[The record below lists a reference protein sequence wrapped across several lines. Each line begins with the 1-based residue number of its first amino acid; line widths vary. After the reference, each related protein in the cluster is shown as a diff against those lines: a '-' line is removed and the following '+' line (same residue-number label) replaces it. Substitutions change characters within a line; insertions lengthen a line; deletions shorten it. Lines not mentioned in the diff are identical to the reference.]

1 MNKEFYLQA
10 FYSSLNDRLQQMI
23 FNYKEEYLDT
33 LSEEDKNPVWIILDK
48 KKFSSLDIND
58 LLIDYSPE
66 ELDDGSLFA
75 IVYRYFDTITANMV
89 KGDLVFLDF
98 PVRHRLEKVPTNVPK
113 FLMLPILSYLTSSSN
128 KYQELTRELYGNYLM
143 YLEND
148 FSTHALRIPTLDIS
162 LIFDKLSTIT
172 TESNYKITLDD
183 IKLLSSFLL
192 YERYLPGMEMKEIMT
207 DVRNIY
213 GMKDIIIS
221 YKGNAFPFVISDV
234 SFDDAMKIYSHFFKL
249 ELPEKCVN
257 RYLYAKKTFDS
268 ITEHVYSEDE
278 LTQIRLLLH
287 TPFSKSFYKVPYR
300 LGYYLEN
307 FQFDDVLKFIKKY
320 EETGLVVSKA
330 DLSYLLD
337 EYVVKDNPSSFPLES
352 VVRDKFYSYHE
363 KQFSFQFDKFCSFIN
378 RESVDFSSYKYDR
391 TKEFDF
397 SMYVRFLTMEDYH
410 LIAGYFDPLMKTTSG
425 QALLSETITTCRKKI
440 KHCEEVYSEDTYQRF
455 YPYAEKLAALT
466 DYTLDYFLLDF
477 VKKEDYEKVRALCTW
492 IDQHNPT
499 FFSNSISNGDNV
511 RRNSQRII
519 TNIENYFSETP
530 LKELTEDNI
539 LKYWQSLKN
548 PFVYLHKYPM
558 KKDNFMSYS
567 SIISKRLDA
576 LALPEV
582 KNMELCLKEGKS
594 LVDYISKQEYSEKQA
609 FQLISTA
616 CYKIPNEEDKFL
628 ELQQA
633 LQNQIATRDE
643 KNKYDQE
650 IRSIMNHV
658 KEASLLM
665 TLFLNGNY
673 SSMAE
678 FYQEASLKLG
688 LPSSKQREIFK
699 QFNEGNPDIAAAY
712 QEKRD
717 IVDKMIAERVAQAN
731 RKKSQERLEMNIDM
745 YGEEAI
751 RIMKKFVDSDDTSIG
766 KFCSSLDL
774 SMKDFKFYRKLCS
787 HVDQATSALVDDKA
801 ADIRRKFIGAMGRT
815 SSLVAREMAHCHNNH
830 IPYDMVEHYQKY
842 GYSPVFIKDF
852 ALSIHRDKEAKTID
866 QYMHIHPDLFR
877 SISAVEIATMERT
890 SRFTPRNMYLDA
902 KGRMSVSY
910 VASDLEEATSE
921 LCRLDVPVTKGTV
934 FSMLKRIQGRKEDT
948 SKVHIK
954 K

>member
-10 FYSSLNDRLQQMI
+10 FYSSLNKRLQQMI

-48 KKFSSLDIND
+48 KQFSSLDIND

-66 ELDDGSLFA
+66 ELDDASLFA
-75 IVYRYFDTITANMV
+75 IVYRYFDTITADME
-89 KGDLVFLDF
+89 KGDLVLLDF
-98 PVRHRLEKVPTNVPK
+98 PVRHRLEKVPTNVSK
-113 FLMLPILSYLTSSSN
+113 FLMLPILSYLISSSN
-128 KYQELTRELYGNYLM
+128 KYQALTRELYGNYLT

-148 FSTHALRIPTLDIS
+148 FTSHALKTSKLDIS
-162 LIFDKLSTIT
+162 FIFDKLSTIT
-172 TESNYKITLDD
+172 TDSNYKITSND

-221 YKGNAFPFVISDV
+221 YKGNAFPFVSSDV
-234 SFDDAMKIYSHFFKL
+234 SFDDAMKVYSHFFKL
-249 ELPEKCVN
+249 ELPQKCAN
-257 RYLYAKKTFDS
+257 RYLYAKETFDS
-268 ITEHVYSEDE
+268 IAEHVYSEDE

-307 FQFDDVLKFIKKY
+307 FQFDDVLDFIKKY
-320 EETGLVVSKA
+320 EEIGLVVSKA

-337 EYVVKDNPSSFPLES
+337 EFVAKDISGSFPLKS
-352 VVRDKFYSYHE
+352 VVRDIFYSYE
-363 KQFSFQFDKFCSFIN
+363 KQQFPFQFDKFCSFMNTQDI
-378 RESVDFSSYKYDR
+378 DFSSYKYDR

-397 SMYVRFLTMEDYH
+397 SMYVRFLTMGGYH
-410 LIAGYFDPLMKTTSG
+410 LIAGYFDPLMKTASG
-425 QALLSETITTCRKKI
+425 QALLSDTITTCREKI
-440 KHCEEVYSEDTYQRF
+440 KHREEVYSEDTYQRF
-455 YPYAEKLAALT
+455 YPYAEKLASLT

-477 VKKEDYEKVRALCTW
+477 VKKEDYEKVRVLCNW
-492 IDQHNPT
+492 IDEHNSA
-499 FFSNSISNGDNV
+499 FFSNSIGNSDNV

-519 TNIENYFSETP
+519 TNIEKYFSETP

-539 LKYWQSLKN
+539 LEYWKSLRN
-548 PFVYLHKYPM
+548 PFVEKDKYPM
-558 KKDNFMSYS
+558 KKDYFMSYS
-567 SIISKRLDA
+567 SIIQKRLDA

-582 KNMELCLKEGKS
+582 KNMELCLKESSS

-609 FQLISTA
+609 FRLISTA
-616 CYKIPNEEDKFL
+616 RYKLPDEADKFL
-628 ELQQA
+628 ELEQA
-633 LQNQIATRDE
+633 INNQIAERDE
-643 KNKYDQE
+643 KNKYNQQVRD
-650 IRSIMNHV
+650 IMNQA
-658 KEASLLM
+658 KEAGLLM
-665 TLFLNGNY
+665 MLFLNGDY

-678 FYQEASLKLG
+678 FYEDVSLKLG
-688 LPSSKQREIFK
+688 LQSSKIREILK
-699 QFNEGNPDIAAAY
+699 NMNESSSEILELY
-712 QEKRD
+712 EKRRE
-717 IVDKMIAERVAQAN
+717 IIDKRISTRIGEAN

-751 RIMKKFVDSDDTSIG
+751 RIMKKFIDSDDTSIG

-787 HVDQATSALVDDKA
+787 HVDQVTSALVDDKA

-815 SSLVAREMAHCHNNH
+815 SSLVAREMVRCHNNQ

-852 ALSIHRDKEAKTID
+852 ALSIHKDKEAKTIN
-866 QYMHIHPDLFR
+866 QYMIIHPELFR

-902 KGRMSVSY
+902 KGKMAVSY
-910 VASDLEEATSE
+910 VASDLEAATSE
-921 LCRLDVPVTKGTV
+921 LCKLEVPVTKGTV
-934 FSMLKRIQGRKEDT
+934 FSMLKRIQKRKDST
-948 SKVHIK
+948 VKVHQK

>member
-1 MNKEFYLQA
+1 MNKESYLKA
-10 FYSSLNDRLQQMI
+10 FYNSLNERLQQMI

-75 IVYRYFDTITANMV
+75 IVYRYFDTITADMV
-89 KGDLVFLDF
+89 KGDLVLLDF

-113 FLMLPILSYLTSSSN
+113 FLMLPILSYLISSSN
-128 KYQELTRELYGNYLM
+128 KYQALTRELYGNYLT

-148 FSTHALRIPTLDIS
+148 FTSHALRIPTLDIS

-172 TESNYKITLDD
+172 THSNYKITLDD

-221 YKGNAFPFVISDV
+221 YKGNAFPFVSSDV

-337 EYVVKDNPSSFPLES
+337 EYVAKDISGSFPLKS
-352 VVRDKFYSYHE
+352 VVRDIFYSYE
-363 KQFSFQFDKFCSFIN
+363 KQQFPFQFDKFCSFMNTQDI
-378 RESVDFSSYKYDR
+378 DFSSYKYDG

-397 SMYVRFLTMEDYH
+397 SMYVRFLTIGDYH
-410 LIAGYFDPLMKTTSG
+410 LIAGYFDPLMKTASG
-425 QALLSETITTCRKKI
+425 QALLSDTITTCREKI
-440 KHCEEVYSEDTYQRF
+440 KHREEVYSEDTYQRF
-455 YPYAEKLAALT
+455 YPYAEKLASLT
-466 DYTLDYFLLDF
+466 DYSLDYFLLDF
-477 VKKEDYEKVRALCTW
+477 VEKEDYEKVRVLCNW
-492 IDQHNPT
+492 IDEHNPA
-499 FFSNSISNGDNV
+499 FFSNSIGNSDNV

-519 TNIENYFSETP
+519 TNIEKYFSETP

-539 LKYWQSLKN
+539 LKYWKSLRN
-548 PFVYLHKYPM
+548 PFVEKDKYPM
-558 KKDNFMSYS
+558 KKDYFMSYS
-567 SIISKRLDA
+567 SIIKKRLDA

-582 KNMELCLKEGKS
+582 KNMELCLKESSS

-609 FQLISTA
+609 FRLISTA
-616 CYKIPNEEDKFL
+616 RYKLPDEADKFL
-628 ELQQA
+628 ELEQA
-633 LQNQIATRDE
+633 LNNQIAERDE
-643 KNKYDQE
+643 KNKYNQQVRD
-650 IRSIMNHV
+650 IMNQA
-658 KEASLLM
+658 KEAGLLM
-665 TLFLNGNY
+665 MLFLNGDY

-678 FYQEASLKLG
+678 FYEDVSLKLG
-688 LPSSKQREIFK
+688 LQSSKIREILK
-699 QFNEGNPDIAAAY
+699 NMNESSPEVLELY
-712 QEKRD
+712 QKRRE
-717 IVDKMIAERVAQAN
+717 IIDKKISTRIGEAN
-731 RKKSQERLEMNIDM
+731 RKKSQERLETNIDM

-751 RIMKKFVDSDDTSIG
+751 RIMKKFIDSDDTSIG

-801 ADIRRKFIGAMGRT
+801 ADIRRKFIGAMART
-815 SSLVAREMAHCHNNH
+815 SSLVAREMVRCHNNH

-842 GYSPVFIKDF
+842 GYSPIFIKDF
-852 ALSIHRDKEAKTID
+852 ALSIHKDKEAKTID
-866 QYMHIHPDLFR
+866 QYMSIHPELFR

-902 KGRMSVSY
+902 KGKMAVSY
-910 VASDLEEATSE
+910 VASDLEAATSE
-921 LCRLDVPVTKGTV
+921 LCKLEVPVTKGTV
-934 FSMLKRIQGRKEDT
+934 FSMLKRIQERKDST
-948 SKVHIK
+948 VKVHQK

>member
-10 FYSSLNDRLQQMI
+10 FYSSLNKRLQQMI

-48 KKFSSLDIND
+48 KQFTSLDIND
-58 LLIDYSPE
+58 LLIEYSPE
-66 ELDDGSLFA
+66 ELDDASLFA
-75 IVYRYFDTITANMV
+75 IAYRYFDTITADMV
-89 KGDLVFLDF
+89 KGDLVLLDF

-113 FLMLPILSYLTSSSN
+113 FLMLPILSYLISSSN
-128 KYQELTRELYGNYLM
+128 KYQALTRELYGNYLT

-148 FSTHALRIPTLDIS
+148 FTSHALKTSKLDIS
-162 LIFDKLSTIT
+162 FIFDKLSTIT
-172 TESNYKITLDD
+172 TDSNYKITFND
-183 IKLLSSFLL
+183 IKLLSSVLL

-207 DVRNIY
+207 VVKNIK
-213 GMKDIIIS
+213 GTNDIFIHYS
-221 YKGNAFPFVISDV
+221 DANFPFVSSDV
-234 SFDDAMKIYSHFFKL
+234 SYDDAMRVYSHFFKL
-249 ELPEKCVN
+249 ELPQKCAN
-257 RYLYAKKTFDS
+257 RYLYAKETFDS
-268 ITEHVYSEDE
+268 IVKQEYSKEE
-278 LTQIRLLLH
+278 LKQISLLLH
-287 TPFSKSFYKVPYR
+287 TLFSKKFYQVP
-300 LGYYLEN
+300 GYPLEK
-307 FQFDDVLKFIKKY
+307 FQFDDVLDFIKKY

-337 EYVVKDNPSSFPLES
+337 EFVAKDISGSFPLKS
-352 VVRDKFYSYHE
+352 VVRDIFYSYE
-363 KQFSFQFDKFCSFIN
+363 KQQFPFQFDKFCSFMNTQDI
-378 RESVDFSSYKYDR
+378 DFSSYIYDG

-410 LIAGYFDPLMKTTSG
+410 LIAGYFDPLMKTKSG
-425 QALLSETITTCRKKI
+425 QALLSDTITTCQEKI
-440 KHCEEVYSEDTYQRF
+440 KHREEVYSEDTYQRF
-455 YPYAEKLAALT
+455 YPYAEKLASLT
-466 DYTLDYFLLDF
+466 DYNLDYFLLDF
-477 VKKEDYEKVRALCTW
+477 VGKEDYEKVRVLCNW
-492 IDQHNPT
+492 IDEHNPT
-499 FFSNSISNGDNV
+499 FFSNSIGNSDNV

-519 TNIENYFSETP
+519 TNIEKYFSETP

-539 LKYWQSLKN
+539 LEYWKGLRN
-548 PFVYLHKYPM
+548 PFVEKDKYPM
-558 KKDNFMSYS
+558 KKDYFMSYS
-567 SIISKRLDA
+567 SIIKKRLDA

-582 KNMELCLKEGKS
+582 KNMELCLKESSS

-609 FQLISTA
+609 FRLISTA
-616 CYKIPNEEDKFL
+616 RYKLPDEADKFL
-628 ELQQA
+628 ELEQA
-633 LQNQIATRDE
+633 LNNQIAERDE
-643 KNKYDQE
+643 KNKYNQQVRD
-650 IRSIMNHV
+650 IMNQA
-658 KEASLLM
+658 KEAGLLM
-665 TLFLNGNY
+665 MLFLNGDY

-678 FYQEASLKLG
+678 FYEDVSLKLG
-688 LPSSKQREIFK
+688 LQPSKQREILK
-699 QFNEGNPDIAAAY
+699 KISESDSELADAY
-712 QEKRD
+712 QKKREVIDKKISERIGQSTRERAREK
-717 IVDKMIAERVAQAN
+717 
-731 RKKSQERLEMNIDM
+731 LEVNIDM

-751 RIMKKFVDSDDTSIG
+751 RIMKKFIDSDDTSIG

-815 SSLVAREMAHCHNNH
+815 SSLVAREMVRCHNNH

-852 ALSIHRDKEAKTID
+852 ALSIHKDQEAKTIN
-866 QYMHIHPDLFR
+866 QYMIIHPELFR

-910 VASDLEEATSE
+910 LASDLEEATNE
-921 LCRLDVPVTKGTV
+921 LCRLDVPVTKGTI
-934 FSMLKRIQGRKEDT
+934 FSMLKRIQGRKEDS

>member
-10 FYSSLNDRLQQMI
+10 FYSSLNKRLQQMI

-75 IVYRYFDTITANMV
+75 IVYRYFDTITADME
-89 KGDLVFLDF
+89 KGDLVLLDF

-113 FLMLPILSYLTSSSN
+113 FLMLPILSYLISSSN
-128 KYQELTRELYGNYLM
+128 KYQALTRELYGNYFM

-148 FSTHALRIPTLDIS
+148 FTSHALKTSKLDIS
-162 LIFDKLSTIT
+162 FIFDKLSTIT
-172 TESNYKITLDD
+172 TDSNYKITSDD

-207 DVRNIY
+207 VVKNIK
-213 GMKDIIIS
+213 GTDDIFIRYS
-221 YKGNAFPFVISDV
+221 EAHFPFAISDV
-234 SFDDAMKIYSHFFKL
+234 SFDDAMRVYSHFFKL
-249 ELPEKCVN
+249 ELPQKCAN
-257 RYLYAKKTFDS
+257 RYLYAKETFDS
-268 ITEHVYSEDE
+268 IAEHEYSKEE
-278 LTQIRLLLH
+278 LKQISLLLH
-287 TPFSKSFYKVPYR
+287 TLFSKKFYQVP
-300 LGYYLEN
+300 GYSLEK
-307 FQFDDVLKFIKKY
+307 FQFDDVLDFIKKY

-337 EYVVKDNPSSFPLES
+337 KYVVNDNPVSVDFASMVRSKYYEYGTSQFP
-352 VVRDKFYSYHE
+352 
-363 KQFSFQFDKFCSFIN
+363 FQFKDLCSYMN
-378 RESVDFSSYKYDR
+378 DGTLDFSSYKYDG
-391 TKEFDF
+391 TKDFDF
-397 SMYVRFLTMEDYH
+397 SMYTKFCTFTWYH
-410 LIAGYFDPLMKTTSG
+410 QIAGYFDPLMKTRSG
-425 QALLSETITTCRKKI
+425 QELLSSTITSAKKEI
-440 KHCEEVYSEDTYQRF
+440 QHQEDVYSVDTYQRF
-455 YPYAEKLAALT
+455 YPYAEKLASLT

-477 VKKEDYEKVRALCTW
+477 VKKEDYEKVRVLCNW
-492 IDQHNPT
+492 IDEHNPA
-499 FFSNSISNGDNV
+499 FFSNSIKNSDNI

-519 TNIENYFSETP
+519 TNIEKFFSETP

-539 LKYWQSLKN
+539 LEYWKSLRN
-548 PFVYLHKYPM
+548 PFVSKDKYPM
-558 KKDNFMSYS
+558 KKDYFMSYS
-567 SIISKRLDA
+567 SIIKKRLDA

-582 KNMELCLKEGKS
+582 KNMELCLKEGSS

-616 CYKIPNEEDKFL
+616 RYKLPDEADVFL
-628 ELQQA
+628 ELEQT
-633 LQNQIATRDE
+633 LTNQIAVRDE
-643 KNKYDQE
+643 KNKYNQE
-650 IRSIMNHV
+650 VRDIMNQA
-658 KEASLLM
+658 KEAGLLM
-665 TLFLNGNY
+665 TLFLNGDY

-678 FYQEASLKLG
+678 FYEDASLKLG
-688 LPSSKQREIFK
+688 LQSSKIREILK
-699 QFNEGNPDIAAAY
+699 NMNENSPEVLELY
-712 QEKRD
+712 QKRRE
-717 IVDKMIAERVAQAN
+717 IIDKRISTRISEAN
-731 RKKSQERLEMNIDM
+731 RRKSQERLEMNIDM

-787 HVDQATSALVDDKA
+787 HVDQATSTLVDDKA

-852 ALSIHRDKEAKTID
+852 ALSIHKDKVAKTID
-866 QYMHIHPDLFR
+866 QYMNIHPELFR

-890 SRFTPRNMYLDA
+890 SRFTPRNMYLDS

-910 VASDLEEATSE
+910 LASDLEEATSE
-921 LCRLDVPVTKGTV
+921 LCRLEVPVTKGTV
-934 FSMLKRIQGRKEDT
+934 FSMLKRMQGRKKET
-948 SKVHIK
+948 SKIQIK